1 MQIRGTFKS
10 YNVRYVHMHCVKPG
24 TILLLGAVRFGLG
37 IAQAL
42 ENGKIVFTANAVNT
56 KMETKSITYPKINLS
71 EYVFTYTILTS

>member
-56 KMETKSITYPKINLS
+56 KINTSINRPD
-71 EYVFTYTILTS
+71 YVFRSVIICIV

>member
-42 ENGKIVFTANAVNT
+42 ENGKIVFTA
-56 KMETKSITYPKINLS
+56 KQ
-71 EYVFTYTILTS
+71 